1 MVQIRH
7 KVILKNLSYSEII
20 KCFAYFFQKKIV
32 TTRNKYETMVQLLN
46 LRKRLKWQDSIENIY
61 TA

>member
-20 KCFAYFFQKKIV
+20 KCFAYFFK
-32 TTRNKYETMVQLLN
+32 
-46 LRKRLKWQDSIENIY
+46 RKSSQREINMRL
-61 TA
+61 

>member
-20 KCFAYFFQKKIV
+20 KCFAYFSK
-32 TTRNKYETMVQLLN
+32 
-46 LRKRLKWQDSIENIY
+46 ENRHN
-61 TA
+61 AK